1 MGAGARMR
9 YSAKVALWAAVS
21 VIFIT
26 IIMTYYVPEQW
37 WPLIDN
43 IRWTVTSGVS
53 AFLVWL
59 GFVDGDSNE
68 RKYRRWF
75 LLGTF
80 LYFIG
85 QIFWDVLQYL
95 NWTDF
100 PNISDIFYLMLGPF
114 FLIGLLTTLKIQID
128 KTKKTAVL
136 LDITTITV
144 SVIGLVLM
152 LYLSENISSRWS
164 QTVVLVLY
172 PIGLLSAAS
181 LAILINPFLKLKPN
195 KAILILSI
203 GLLIEGVIWMRWNSH
218 LLIGKPASGS
228 LLNAMFSVADLL
240 IGYGAM
246 TWTSMATNHPRL
258 IYFYKRMQRC
268 IPLLAMAVGIIILI
282 ILFFGEINPVSKG
295 VALASALS
303 MIALA
308 MTRQS
313 LLLADSERLIESD
326 AKILEVNER
335 YEYLANHD
343 VLTDLPN
350 RRLFQDRL
358 MHAISMAK
366 RHEYELAL
374 LFIDIDRFKSV
385 NDSLGH
391 ADGDL
396 LLVQLA
402 NRLKARLREQ
412 DTFARWGGDEF
423 VILIEKIDSRTQV
436 ATVAQSIIEL
446 FEEPFQLSSKNSVS
460 IGASIGIS
468 LFPLDAQDHAELVR
482 FADLAMY
489 RAKESGRNNHQFYT
503 AELTLQAERMFTLEA
518 QVRNA
523 LKNKEYELYYQPI
536 MQHNEETGGNKL
548 IAAEAL
554 IRWRRGEQE
563 IVMPNDFIPCAE
575 DTGLIIPIGKWV
587 LEQACEQLA
596 IWDAQGFNQINLSVN
611 ISPVQLHDQ
620 HFVENVRNAMQASG
634 VSENRLTLEI
644 TENAIMKQED
654 NAVDI
659 LLALKSLGVRIS
671 IDDFGVGHSSL
682 AKLRRLPLDEL
693 KIDRTFVQHIP
704 DNKDDMQIASTIVAM
719 AKGLRLDVVAEGIE
733 TQAQLTFFVE
743 QGCERYQGYLF
754 SRPVDSDGLA
764 KLLV

>member
-1 MGAGARMR
+1 MR
-9 YSAKVALWAAVS
+9 YSAKLALWLAVS
-21 VIFIT
+21 VIFMT
-26 IIMTYYVPEQW
+26 IIITYYAPAQW
-37 WPLIDN
+37 WSLIDDF
-43 IRWTVTSGVS
+43 RWTVTSGVS
-53 AFLVWL
+53 AFLAWL
-59 GFVDGDSNE
+59 GFLDGDKNE
-68 RKYRRWF
+68 RQYRRWF
-75 LLGTF
+75 FWGTLF
-80 LYFIG
+80 YFIG
-85 QIFWDVLQYL
+85 QVFWDVLQYF
-95 NWTDF
+95 NWADF
-100 PNISDIFYLMLGPF
+100 PDISDIFYLMLGPF
-114 FLIGLLTTLKIQID
+114 CLIGLLTTLKIQVD
-128 KTKKTAVL
+128 KAKRTAVL

-144 SVIGLVLM
+144 SVIGLVLV
-152 LYLSENISSRWS
+152 LYLSQNVASSWL
-164 QTVVLVLY
+164 QTAVLVLY

-195 KAILILSI
+195 KAILILSA

-218 LLIGKPASGS
+218 LLDGKPASGS
-228 LLNAMFSVADLL
+228 LLNVMFSVADVL

-246 TWTSMATNHPRL
+246 TWTSTVTNHLGL
-258 IYFYKRMQRC
+258 ISFYKRVQRC
-268 IPLLAMAVGIIILI
+268 IPLVAMAVGIIVLV
-282 ILFFGEINPVSKG
+282 ILFFGEIDPVGKG
-295 VALASALS
+295 VALASALC

-313 LLLADSERLIESD
+313 LLLADSERLIASD
-326 AKILEVNER
+326 EKIAEANER

-358 MHAISMAK
+358 MHAISMAE
-366 RHEYELAL
+366 RHQYELAV
-374 LFIDIDRFKSV
+374 LFIDMDRFKSV

-391 ADGDL
+391 ADGDML
-396 LLVQLA
+396 LGQLSE
-402 NRLKARLREQ
+402 RIKPELRDQ

-423 VILIEKIDSRTQV
+423 VILLEKIDSRTQA
-436 ATVAQSIIEL
+436 ATIAQSIL
-446 FEEPFQLSSKNSVS
+446 ALLEEPFELSSKSKVS

-503 AELTLQAERMFTLEA
+503 AELTQQAEKIFALEA
-518 QVRNA
+518 QIRNA
-523 LKNKEYELYYQPI
+523 LKNEEYELYYQPI
-536 MQHNEETGGNKL
+536 MQHNEETSGSKL

-554 IRWRRGEQE
+554 IRWKRNEKE

-575 DTGLIIPIGKWV
+575 DTGLIIPMGKWV
-587 LEQACEQLA
+587 LEQACQQLA
-596 IWDAQGFNQINLSVN
+596 MWDAQGLKQINLSVN
-611 ISPVQLHDQ
+611 ISPVQLHDKY
-620 HFVENVRNAMQASG
+620 FVENVRNAMQASG
-634 VSENRLTLEI
+634 ISENRLTLEI
-644 TENAIMKQED
+644 TENAIMKQEE

-682 AKLRRLPLDEL
+682 AKLRHLPLDEL
-693 KIDRTFVQHIP
+693 KVDRAFVQHIP

-733 TQAQLTFFVE
+733 TQDQLTFFVD
-743 QGCERYQGYLF
+743 QACERYQGYLF
-754 SRPVDSDGLA
+754 SRPVDADALA